1 RSRTSRRA
9 ASTRRSGRNARPSA
23 SRRSCR
29 RSDMEK
35 GLGIQIAFFVFGALT
50 IGSALFAAT
59 AKSIV
64 HAAFSLMATFFG
76 VAGIY
81 AILGADFL
89 AVTQVLVYVGGI
101 LVLIVFGVL
110 LTDRVPDEYKVVK
123 PRNWLP
129 AVIAAGL
136 VFVALA
142 WAATGAKW
150 PHVVKGDLPE
160 ATTTVEA
167 IGRSL
172 LTDYLI
178 PFEFA
183 SILLLVVLVG
193 AARLA

>member
-1 RSRTSRRA
+1 
-9 ASTRRSGRNARPSA
+9 
-23 SRRSCR
+23 
-29 RSDMEK
+29 MER
-35 GLGIQIAFFVFGALT
+35 GLGVELAFYAFAALT
-50 IGSALFAAT
+50 VGSALFAAT
-59 AKSIV
+59 AKRIV

-81 AILGADFL
+81 AILGSDFL

-129 AVIAAGL
+129 AVIASGL

-142 WAATGAKW
+142 GAAMSAKW
-150 PHVVKGDLPE
+150 PNLVKGQLPE
-160 ATTTVEA
+160 ATTTVET

-193 AARLA
+193 AARLARGGARA

>member
-1 RSRTSRRA
+1 
-9 ASTRRSGRNARPSA
+9 
-23 SRRSCR
+23 
-29 RSDMEK
+29 MET
-35 GLGIQIAFFVFGALT
+35 GIGIQLAFFAFAALT
-50 IGSALFAAT
+50 VGSALFAAT

-81 AILGADFL
+81 AILGSDFL

-101 LVLIVFGVL
+101 LILIVFGVL
-110 LTDRVPDEYKVVK
+110 LTDRVPHEYKVAK
-123 PRNWLP
+123 PRNYLP
-129 AVIAAGL
+129 AMIAAGL

-142 WAATGAKW
+142 GAVMSAKW
-150 PHVVKGDLPE
+150 PKLVKGELPA

-193 AARLA
+193 AARLARGGARK

>member
-1 RSRTSRRA
+1 
-9 ASTRRSGRNARPSA
+9 
-23 SRRSCR
+23 
-29 RSDMEK
+29 MEK

-81 AILGADFL
+81 AILGSDFL

-101 LVLIVFGVL
+101 LILIVFGVL
-110 LTDRVPDEYKVVK
+110 LTDRVPEEYQVVK
-123 PRNWLP
+123 PRNYLP
-129 AVIAAGL
+129 AIVAAGL
-136 VFVALA
+136 VFVAIA
-142 WAATGAKW
+142 GAAASAKW
-150 PHVVKGDLPE
+150 PNLVKGELP
-160 ATTTVEA
+160 AASTTVEA

-172 LTDYLI
+172 LTDYLL

-183 SILLLVVLVG
+183 SVLLLVVLVG
-193 AARLA
+193 AARLARGGARP